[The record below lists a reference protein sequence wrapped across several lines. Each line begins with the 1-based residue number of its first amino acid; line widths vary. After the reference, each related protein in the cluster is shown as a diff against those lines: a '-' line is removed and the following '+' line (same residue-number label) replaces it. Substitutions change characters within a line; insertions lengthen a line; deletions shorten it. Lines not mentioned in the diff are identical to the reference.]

1 MDMAREIGAAQDESA
16 RQEYPG
22 RVYFLHLDPYSAN
35 QGQTLAVASALTREG
50 WDARIVCR
58 ASGRLTSLA
67 ASLRLPAHLLPDDGG
82 KGLPTAWRL
91 LRAIRAEEKKTAA
104 PHLVHA
110 CDPSA
115 SRLVSLAWRL
125 NKKLRVVHTRRVPDL
140 ETDRKMVRCY
150 QMPRTTII
158 TDSLAGNIALR
169 LSGLEPHVLHTIA
182 CGIEPSICPVREARD
197 DGRFVFAMTGELM
210 PHRGH
215 SQLFDALAFLEKSL
229 DLPHWEVRILGEGP
243 FFSPLLA
250 EARERKV
257 DTRLAFLSGVD
268 VAAELARCDA
278 LVLPAP
284 DGESYLP
291 LILQGWAARVPLV
304 AVNRLDHAEIL
315 QDGVNCL
322 FACPGD
328 AEGLAKQMAG
338 IANDAPLRE
347 KLTNGG
353 YAALSRFSLRATV
366 AEHKKVYTAMLA

>member
-1 MDMAREIGAAQDESA
+1 MDMAREIGAAQDESV
-16 RQEYPG
+16 RQAYPG
-22 RVYFLHLDPYSAN
+22 RVYFLHLAPYSAN
-35 QGQTLAVASALTREG
+35 QGQILAVASALTREG

-58 ASGRLTSLA
+58 ASCRLASLA
-67 ASLRLPAHLLPDDGG
+67 ASLRLPAHLLPDDG
-82 KGLPTAWRL
+82 KGLPMAWRF
-91 LRAIRAEEKKTAA
+91 LRVIRAEEKKTAA

-110 CDPSA
+110 CDPAA

-125 NKKLRVVHTRRVPDL
+125 NKKLRMVHTRRVPDL
-140 ETDRKMVRCY
+140 ETNRKMVRCY
-150 QMPRTTII
+150 QIPRTTII

-169 LSGLEPHVLHTIA
+169 LSGLEPHFLHTIA
-182 CGIEPSICPVREARD
+182 CGIEPSVCPVREVRN

-215 SQLFDALAFLEKSL
+215 SQLFDALAFLEKIL

-243 FFSPLLA
+243 FFSSLLA

-257 DTRLAFLSGVD
+257 DTRLAFLSGID
-268 VAAELARCDA
+268 AAAELARCDA

-291 LILQGWAARVPLV
+291 LILQGWAARVPLI

-322 FACPGD
+322 FACAGD
-328 AEGLAKQMAG
+328 AEGLANQMAR

-347 KLTNGG
+347 KLTDGG
-353 YAALSRFSLRATV
+353 YAALPRFSLRAMV